1 MLPHVQSGVA
11 SHVGLGSQ
19 CGGAQEPVLLYASS
33 SLCSCARLSSS
44 PSSKQ
49 HQRLLRS
56 HAQEP
61 LKNLYPQYVLYAV
74 RDTILVLWGY
84 SLYLLLPELSE
95 LSLMNQQWRF
105 S

>member
-1 MLPHVQSGVA
+1 MGRGA
-11 SHVGLGSQ
+11 Q
-19 CGGAQEPVLLYASS
+19 CGGAQEPMLLYASS

-49 HQRLLRS
+49 HQRLLGS
-56 HAQEP
+56 HGQEP
-61 LKNLYPQYVLYAV
+61 LKTLYPQHVLSV

-95 LSLMNQQWRF
+95 LSLMNK
-105 S
+105 